1 MGMEHQSTG
10 QEKSISGHVAR
21 SDFLP
26 KGHTIMAVVVTG
38 AAGLVGG
45 NLVRALLA
53 RELLS
58 RGLLARG
65 RPVRA
70 LVHRDRR
77 ALEGLDVEIVEG
89 DIRDPASLRRAFDR
103 AETVYHVAAY
113 ISLSMRE
120 WPLLE
125 SVNVIGTRN
134 VVEACLHCGV
144 RRLIHFSSIHAL
156 VQEPLDVP
164 VDESRP
170 LVKIESRRYS
180 PYDRSKAAGEK
191 EVQRGIERGLDAVI
205 VNPTGMIGP
214 YDFRPSH
221 FGQVLLALGQGRLPA
236 LVAGGFDWVDV
247 RDVVAGA
254 MRAEERAPAGARY
267 LLSGHWASLRELA
280 GLVAEVT
287 GAPVP
292 RLVFPMWMAR
302 VGVPFGTHFTRLDGE
317 HPLYT
322 SVSLRALRSN
332 RRVSH
337 RRATRDLD
345 YRPRPLRETL
355 ADTFQWFA
363 ETGRLAHPLALRS
376 PEAV

>member
-1 MGMEHQSTG
+1 MEHQSTG
-10 QEKSISGHVAR
+10 QEKSSTGHTGR
-21 SDFLP
+21 GDFLP
-26 KGHTIMAVVVTG
+26 KGHTLVAVVVTG

-58 RGLLARG
+58 REQLARG

-103 AETVYHVAAY
+103 AEAVYHVAAY
-113 ISLSMRE
+113 ISLSMRD

-125 SVNVIGTRN
+125 SVNVLGTRN

-144 RRLIHFSSIHAL
+144 RRLIHFGSIHAL

-170 LVKIESRRYS
+170 LVESRHYP

-191 EVQRGIERGLDAVI
+191 EVRRGIERGLDAVI

-254 MRAEERAPAGARY
+254 MRAEEHAPAGARY
-267 LLSGHWASLRELA
+267 LLSGHWASLSELA

-332 RRVSH
+332 RRISH

-355 ADTFQWFA
+355 ADTFRWFA

>member
-1 MGMEHQSTG
+1 MT
-10 QEKSISGHVAR
+10 
-21 SDFLP
+21 
-26 KGHTIMAVVVTG
+26 VVVTG
-38 AAGLVGG
+38 AAGHVGA

-53 RELLS
+53 R
-58 RGLLARG
+58 G
-65 RPVRA
+65 RSVRA
-70 LVHRDRR
+70 MIHRDRR
-77 ALEGLDVEIVEG
+77 ALEGLDVETVEG
-89 DIRDPASLRRAFDR
+89 DIRDSIFLHRAFDG
-103 AETVYHVAAY
+103 AETVYHAAAS
-113 ISLSMRE
+113 ISLSMDD

-125 SVNVIGTRN
+125 SVNVLGTRN

-144 RRLIHFSSIHAL
+144 RRLLHFSSIHAL

-164 VDESRP
+164 VDESRL
-170 LVKIESRRYS
+170 LVESRRNP

-191 EVQRGIERGLDAVI
+191 EVRKGIERGLDAVI

-221 FGQVLLALGQGRLPA
+221 LGQVLLALGHGRLPA
-236 LVAGGFDWVDV
+236 LVTGGFDWVDV

-254 MRAEERAPAGARY
+254 LRAEERALAGARY

-280 GLVAEVT
+280 DLVAEVT

-292 RLVFPMWMAR
+292 RLVFPMWMAC
-302 VGVPFGTHFTRLDGE
+302 VGVPLGTHFTKLDGE

-337 RRATRDLD
+337 QRATCDLD
-345 YRPRPLRETL
+345 YHPRPLRKTL
-355 ADTFQWFA
+355 QDMFQWLA
-363 ETGRLAHPLALRS
+363 ETGRFARPPALRS
-376 PEAV
+376 LEAV